1 MKYIHR
7 VHKHYQITKQ
17 DPETLK
23 NVYYGMYRNLEEA
36 KMVRDKLIEYNWDKT
51 DYNINMSDIIRA
63 SIIYFLTDLNI
74 YTSSDKDALLL
85 IKAHTS
91 LYNEH
96 MYNELDDL
104 PFK

>member
-1 MKYIHR
+1 MKTVHLNIHDDL
-7 VHKHYQITKQ
+7 HQYL
-17 DPETLK
+17 LK
-23 NVYYGMYRNLEEA
+23 FKDEA
-36 KMVRDKLIEYNWDKT
+36 GKT

-74 YTSSDKDALLL
+74 YTNSDKDALRL
-85 IKAHTS
+85 IQAQIS
-91 LYNEH
+91 LYKEH

>member
-1 MKYIHR
+1 MKTVHLNIHDDL
-7 VHKHYQITKQ
+7 HQYL
-17 DPETLK
+17 LK
-23 NVYYGMYRNLEEA
+23 FKDEA
-36 KMVRDKLIEYNWDKT
+36 GKT

-63 SIIYFLTDLNI
+63 SIVYFLTDLNL

-85 IKAHTS
+85 IQAQNS

-96 MYNELDDL
+96 MYNELNHL

>member
-1 MKYIHR
+1 MKTVHLNIHDDL
-7 VHKHYQITKQ
+7 HQYL
-17 DPETLK
+17 LK
-23 NVYYGMYRNLEEA
+23 FKDEA
-36 KMVRDKLIEYNWDKT
+36 GKT

-63 SIIYFLTDLNI
+63 SIIYFLTDLNL

-85 IKAHTS
+85 IQAQIS
-91 LYNEH
+91 LYKEH

>member
-1 MKYIHR
+1 MPTI
-7 VHKHYQITKQ
+7 
-17 DPETLK
+17 
-23 NVYYGMYRNLEEA
+23 
-36 KMVRDKLIEYNWDKT
+36 DKLTKPSHL
-51 DYNINMSDIIRA
+51 INMSDIIRA

-85 IKAHTS
+85 IQAQIS
-91 LYNEH
+91 LYKEH

>member
-1 MKYIHR
+1 MIKKKQRY
-7 VHKHYQITKQ
+7 VKKEVDKNEKCAFKHTNDLHQYL
-17 DPETLK
+17 LK
-23 NVYYGMYRNLEEA
+23 VKEEA
-36 KMVRDKLIEYNWDKT
+36 GKT

-63 SIIYFLTDLNI
+63 SIVYFLTDLNI

-85 IKAHTS
+85 IKAQTS

-96 MYNELDDL
+96 LYNELDDL